1 MYNLM
6 LLKCKTLYALKFAL
20 VSKMEAMHHL
30 AIENMKS
37 LKVKIYSL
45 RTSFFWLL
53 GVFPP
58 VIKSFTS
65 HQNVSHETVGGFL
78 QNTITS

>member
-45 RTSFFWLL
+45 RTSFFFLL
-53 GVFPP
+53 LL
-58 VIKSFTS
+58 SS
-65 HQNVSHETVGGFL
+65 SL
-78 QNTITS
+78 QPSRFALGLQMTLQGHK